1 MMPSEFR
8 CRSGY
13 NWQGGATL
21 LLLVWNHFWHQKW
34 SLLSSLLMPVL
45 YFLFIIMALSP
56 MMDSFDRGH
65 YSMGYREYALV
76 GLMAMNLV
84 TQMGGTIHQVYLD
97 RKNGLFAM
105 HMQSGIRPLL
115 YIILKGLPSVL
126 GFLFQAS
133 CFWGLI
139 VWFQIQ
145 IFGDHFVWLCLVGL
159 ISLFFWIGMG
169 VILSLFSGSGITRNM
184 VLSFFLMLLTF
195 SAPSFYVYENAPWL
209 VKFVSRLNPLTYQLE
224 VMRDAAFASPSWQ
237 SLALLCLLSLLS
249 LAVAMAITNR
259 IPLFEKEQSP

>member
-65 YSMGYREYALV
+65 YSMGYHEYALV

-84 TQMGGTIHQVYLD
+84 TQMGGND
-97 RKNGLFAM
+97 P
-105 HMQSGIRPLL
+105 SG
-115 YIILKGLPSVL
+115 V
-126 GFLFQAS
+126 
-133 CFWGLI
+133 
-139 VWFQIQ
+139 
-145 IFGDHFVWLCLVGL
+145 
-159 ISLFFWIGMG
+159 
-169 VILSLFSGSGITRNM
+169 SGSKKWVVCYAYAKRHPTI
-184 VLSFFLMLLTF
+184 V
-195 SAPSFYVYENAPWL
+195 VYYP
-209 VKFVSRLNPLTYQLE
+209 
-224 VMRDAAFASPSWQ
+224 
-237 SLALLCLLSLLS
+237 
-249 LAVAMAITNR
+249 
-259 IPLFEKEQSP
+259 